1 MRINTTLVAL
11 ALVIC
16 GASWGVVRTVHA
28 AEGGAAKFGYVDFQ
42 RALNEV
48 EEGKRAKATLK
59 SEFEQK
65 QRQLEGIQGELQR
78 MQAGLDKQRLIL
90 SADALKEKEEAYRKK
105 VIELTEKMNTFKME
119 LQGKEARVTGGIL
132 NAMQGIIREIGQ
144 KEGYAMILEK
154 SQDVVLY
161 SPSDADLTTRV
172 IREFNALPKAKKD
185 AAMREGAGP
194 TAKGSE

>member
-1 MRINTTLVAL
+1 MKTMLRTTVLLGGLLVAM
-11 ALVIC
+11 
-16 GASWGVVRTVHA
+16 GAQA
-28 AEGGAAKFGYVDFQ
+28 ADAVSSKFGYVDFQ

-59 SEFEQK
+59 GEFEQK
-65 QRQLEGIQGELQR
+65 QRQLEAIQGELQR
-78 MQAGLDKQRLIL
+78 MQAELDKQRVIL

-119 LQGKEARVTGGIL
+119 LQGKEVRVTGGIL
-132 NAMQGIIREIGQ
+132 NAMHNIVREIGQ

-185 AAMREGAGP
+185 AAMREGAGAGP
-194 TAKGSE
+194 AAKGTE